1 MASSCVAPNRRPS
14 AAHGTTIFCLLSLVV
29 AGLGPALGQ
38 AGEQGLPPEP
48 RTVSWYADHPRARAK
63 VQLACID
70 DPGHL
75 AGNPDCVNAHQ
86 ASVEAALRKARSR
99 TGNPD
104 PSDPAFWA
112 SSPDNRLSQL
122 IMCRRNPRLD
132 DCDAARRSLEIEAGQ
147 AGG

>member
-1 MASSCVAPNRRPS
+1 MASSCVALNRRPR
-14 AAHGTTIFCLLSLVV
+14 AAPGSTLLGLLALVV

-75 AGNPDCVNAHQ
+75 ADTPDCVNAHQ
-86 ASVEAALRKARSR
+86 ASVEVALRKARGRAS
-99 TGNPD
+99 TLD
-104 PSDPAFWA
+104 PRDPAYW
-112 SSPDNRLSQL
+112 SSIPANRRSKLN
-122 IMCRRNPRLD
+122 MCRRNPELTN
-132 DCDAARRSLEIEAGQ
+132 CDAARRSLEIEAGE